1 MAEVTLRQAAAMV
14 GVNRQTVYRMV
25 KEGRLTAT
33 LRPDP
38 TRPGPDGTRGAG
50 HIKVI
55 DTAELHRV
63 FGRLTPSEP
72 TATATAPGQPPATA
86 ASSNATPP
94 SGPAKTGGE
103 TAPATPVPPIVAMT
117 AEDRRREY
125 EAADREAMRAE
136 LAAARDALRRAEQQ
150 LAEAKEREVKLLD
163 LAQSATRLLEH
174 REVAAAP
181 PKGFW
186 KRVFGG

>member
-38 TRPGPDGTRGAG
+38 TRPGPDGARGAG

-55 DTAELHRV
+55 DTGELLRV
-63 FGRLTPSEP
+63 FGRLTPGES
-72 TATATAPGQPPATA
+72 TATAAGQPHATAP
-86 ASSNATPP
+86 SSNATPP
-94 SGPAKTGGE
+94 SGPAKTGA
-103 TAPATPVPPIVAMT
+103 TAPATPVQTIVAMT
-117 AEDRRREY
+117 AEDRRREV
-125 EAADREAMRAE
+125 EIADREALRAE
-136 LAAARDALRRAEQQ
+136 LAAARDALRRAEEQ
-150 LAEAKEREVKLLD
+150 LAEAKERESKLLD